1 MKRTLQA
8 VATSP
13 QFGLVVVILLL
24 SAALTLLAGTHID
37 RVSGQE
43 VNSFLNRGTLL
54 QVFTD
59 ASFFAIMAVGAT
71 VVIISGGIDLSV
83 GAVYALS
90 GVFMASVLRSAEL
103 TGPEALVLGFGLA
116 CAVGIACGLA
126 NGVLI
131 CGLKVHPFI
140 ITLGSMMVF
149 RGVAFVTTRA
159 ESILVPGSLT
169 EFAKATLGL
178 GKGLYPVPL
187 LLTLVVGG
195 LGWLFLTRTAPGRQ
209 VFAIGGNE
217 VASLYSGVPV
227 SRVLVLVY
235 AISGLCAGI
244 AAYLGASYYGSASS
258 SDGQGYELLVIA
270 SAVVG
275 GASLRGGKGSA
286 VSALLGALL
295 IALFRQAVRTLKFD
309 QNYEQI
315 LIGCAIIVA
324 VVLDRWSSRIGES
337 RSTRSQ

>member
-1 MKRTLQA
+1 M
-8 VATSP
+8 S
-13 QFGLVVVILLL
+13 
-24 SAALTLLAGTHID
+24 AGTLRLVEAGVAEIHAAYRTGALGARRLAQLYLERID
-37 RVSGQE
+37 AYDQQGPE
-43 VNSFLNRGTLL
+43 LN
-54 QVFTD
+54 
-59 ASFFAIMAVGAT
+59 A
-71 VVIISGGIDLSV
+71 IISLNPHALAEAERLDAAYKASGPVGPLHGIPVIVKDQADV
-83 GAVYALS
+83 KG
-90 GVFMASVLRSAEL
+90 MA
-103 TGPEALVLGFGLA
+103 T
-116 CAVGIACGLA
+116 
-126 NGVLI
+126 
-131 CGLKVHPFI
+131 
-140 ITLGSMMVF
+140 TLGSLVF
-149 RGVAFVTTRA
+149 KDFFPDRDCFVVEQLKKAGAFV
-159 ESILVPGSLT
+159 L
-169 EFAKATLGL
+169 AKATLGL

>member
-103 TGPEALVLGFGLA
+103 AGPEALALGFGLA
-116 CAVGIACGLA
+116 CAMGIACGLD
-126 NGVLI
+126 NGVVI
-131 CGLKVHPFI
+131 CGLKVHPLI
-140 ITLGSMMVF
+140 ITLGSMTAF
-149 RGVAFVTTRA
+149 RGAALVTTRA
-159 ESILVPGSLT
+159 ES
-169 EFAKATLGL
+169 
-178 GKGLYPVPL
+178 
-187 LLTLVVGG
+187 
-195 LGWLFLTRTAPGRQ
+195 
-209 VFAIGGNE
+209 
-217 VASLYSGVPV
+217 
-227 SRVLVLVY
+227 
-235 AISGLCAGI
+235 
-244 AAYLGASYYGSASS
+244 
-258 SDGQGYELLVIA
+258 
-270 SAVVG
+270 
-275 GASLRGGKGSA
+275 
-286 VSALLGALL
+286 
-295 IALFRQAVRTLKFD
+295 
-309 QNYEQI
+309 
-315 LIGCAIIVA
+315 
-324 VVLDRWSSRIGES
+324 
-337 RSTRSQ
+337 